1 MKDRSVT
8 EKAKLPQP
16 EPAERPK
23 PDEEPKLTEEFQKMP
38 YEPLLPI
45 EKKLVLWS
53 VLLGFFLLGALI
65 WASRTF
71 FQG

>member
-1 MKDRSVT
+1 MKDSSIT
-8 EKAKLPQP
+8 KKAKLPQP
-16 EPAERPK
+16 EPAGRPK
-23 PDEEPKLTEEFQKMP
+23 PDAELKLTEEFQKMP

-53 VLLGFFLLGALI
+53 VSLGLFLLGALI